1 MQPAVVNVS
10 LHLVFRIIVAHPID
24 HILHSVFLKGGC
36 GSEASVLTRGLCRE
50 AQVFS
55 AWACE
60 KACRRGPHIDG
71 AEKSEANADVTLV
84 CINSH
89 DQQGN

>member
-36 GSEASVLTRGLCRE
+36 GSEASVLTLSLQRGAGLPGLG
-50 AQVFS
+50 
-55 AWACE
+55 
-60 KACRRGPHIDG
+60 RGPHIDG

-84 CINSH
+84 CINSN